1 MGLIEELA
9 GSLLKSQT
17 VSGRSSKSTGKNET
31 MSMLIGVAIG
41 MIIKYGLPSIVQKLS
56 KSGLK
61 KQVDSWIGTGDNK
74 RVDPKQLTK
83 ALGPEM
89 INEMSKKTGL
99 KKTEVENSLSEIL
112 PEIINKLTPKG
123 EVNENEVKNQ
133 TKGLDLGNVVDFL
146 GKFFK

>member
-1 MGLIEELA
+1 MGLIEELT
-9 GSLLKSQT
+9 GSLLKSKQ
-17 VSGRSSKSTGKNET
+17 VSGSKKRTTGKNQT
-31 MSMLIGVAIG
+31 MSVLIGVVIG
-41 MIIKYGLPSIVQKLS
+41 MIIKYGLPVIVQKLS

-61 KQVDSWIGTGDNK
+61 EQVDSWIGKGDNK
-74 RVDPKQLTK
+74 SVDPKQLTK

-99 KKTEVENSLSEIL
+99 KKTEVENSLAEIL

-123 EVNENEVKNQ
+123 EVDEDEVRSQ
-133 TKGLDLGNVVDFL
+133 TEGLDLGDVTDFL